1 MPDRSGDPWTM
12 LMYLL
17 GAVTGGLGGC
27 SVGALLYIR
36 GKELRPQLILAYSVM
51 GLYFGL
57 VGLVLLVVWRGV
69 PITLENVMMYGGI
82 IGAGS
87 AFLLSGANISIR
99 FASRKFFGKE
109 FVLLMRDVEPKGDP
123 DDR

>member
-1 MPDRSGDPWTM
+1 MPDRSGDPWAM
-12 LMYLL
+12 LLYLV
-17 GAVTGGLGGC
+17 GAVTAGLGGC

-36 GKELRPQLILAYSVM
+36 GKELRPQLILAYSVVA
-51 GLYFGL
+51 LYFGL
-57 VGLVLLVVWRGV
+57 VGLVLVVSLRGV
-69 PITLENVMMYGGI
+69 PLTLENVLMYSGL